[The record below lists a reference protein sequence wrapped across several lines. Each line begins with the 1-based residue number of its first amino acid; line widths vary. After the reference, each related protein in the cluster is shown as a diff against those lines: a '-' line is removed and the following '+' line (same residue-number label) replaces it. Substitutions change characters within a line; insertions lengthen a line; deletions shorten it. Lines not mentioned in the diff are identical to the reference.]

1 MKLGFQIL
9 PGTSKCAL
17 FCSCVCCFVGGCT
30 LAPSSAVAAPTNSS
44 TEQSIQ
50 EHLTP
55 PRLIRQVELIYPP
68 EALDSQMHG
77 DVSVV
82 VTVDNQGRVIHAEFE
97 EGDAVFKKAA
107 LDAARKLEFEPASR
121 DGQAVS
127 VSTRVF
133 FHFAPP
139 ADFGDTPG
147 MEIVVHAEH
156 PDLSDSR
163 ARTTLDEE
171 DLEESAGDALAE
183 TVSQVAGVRTAGLSS
198 DSSKPII
205 RGHQERRLLVLNDGV
220 RHESQ
225 KWGPDHAPEI
235 DPFSAGSISV
245 IRGAA
250 GTRYGPDAIG
260 GVILIEPPSLR
271 TSPGVEGKVLT
282 AYNTNGRRP
291 YGALRLDAGSERGL
305 LARVEGNVGVGASQT
320 TPDYVLGNTASKTW
334 NLGTVVAQ
342 ELDSGRITASWHHH
356 QSDGGVFYGVVNAT
370 PSEFEAQLEFDQPVS
385 ADLWEVSYDIDRTYQ
400 SVSHDVAMVK
410 TELSGDWGILEAIY
424 SFQINLRQEFEQVRE
439 DITGPQFD
447 FTLRT
452 HALDSFYQH
461 PVFSTALGDFEGGAG
476 VQGTFQEN
484 VYRGLPLIPNFRSFA
499 GGVFG
504 YERLSMRR
512 VDLELGARLDGLSR
526 ATYLDEQ
533 DYETHVR
540 GETLDEAS
548 CEALEYSYRC
558 PADYMAGSV
567 SLGGLAHVVPDHF
580 DIKVDL
586 STAVRF
592 PNVDELYIIG
602 HSPSLPVYATG
613 FPDLGTETV
622 WNASLTSG
630 LRSSFIEAEASVYAQ
645 VIEDYIYFSPVL
657 NPSGNPKM
665 EVTIR
670 GAYPGWDFRP
680 IDAQFFGLDGSLEVG
695 PELPVGF
702 RAVGG
707 LTRGQER
714 SSGIHLVG
722 TPADYLSLA
731 LIGRAPALGGVQEL
745 EVDLNVELVAAQS
758 RVDPALDFAA
768 PPPGYAL
775 FGAGINA
782 VLGRTN
788 KVRVGIDATNLLNTS
803 YRDYSSLLRYYA
815 DRPGRDIRVRAGMN
829 F

>member
-1 MKLGFQIL
+1 M
-9 PGTSKCAL
+9 
-17 FCSCVCCFVGGCT
+17 
-30 LAPSSAVAAPTNSS
+30 APAVAAPTSSS
-44 TEQSIQ
+44 TEQTSQ
-50 EHLTP
+50 DHLTP

-82 VTVDNQGRVIHAEFE
+82 VTVDSQGRVTQVEFE
-97 EGDAVFKKAA
+97 QGDPVFERAS
-107 LDAARKLEFEPASR
+107 LDAAQGLEFEPAYR
-121 DGQAVS
+121 DGLAVS

-139 ADFGDTPG
+139 VDFSDTAG
-147 MEIVVHAEH
+147 MEIVVHVEH

-163 ARTTLDEE
+163 ARTTLYAE

-260 GVILIEPPSLR
+260 GVILIEPPSMR

-282 AYNTNGRRP
+282 AYNSNGLRP

-305 LARVEGNVGVGASQT
+305 LARVEGNFGVGASQT
-320 TPDYVLGNTASKTW
+320 TPDYILGNTASRTW

-342 ELDSGRITASWHHH
+342 ELNSGRITASWHHH
-356 QSDGGVFYGVVNAT
+356 QFDGGIFYGVVNAT
-370 PSEFEAQLEFDQPVS
+370 PSEFEGQLELGQPVS
-385 ADLWEVSYDIDRTYQ
+385 ADLWEVSYEIDRPYQ

-410 TELSGDWGILEAIY
+410 TELAGDWGSLEAIY
-424 SFQINLRQEFEQVRE
+424 SFQINLRQEYEQVRD

-461 PVFSTALGDFEGGAG
+461 PVFSTAIGDFEGGAG

-499 GGVFG
+499 GGLFG
-504 YERLSMRR
+504 YERLSMQR
-512 VDLELGARLDGLSR
+512 VDIELGARLDGLTR
-526 ATYLDEQ
+526 AAYLEER
-533 DYETHVR
+533 DYEAHVR
-540 GETLDEAS
+540 REVLDEAS
-548 CEALEYSYRC
+548 CEALEFTYRC
-558 PADYMAGSV
+558 QSEYMAGSV
-567 SLGGLAHVVPDHF
+567 SLGGLAHVVPEHF

-592 PNVDELYIIG
+592 PNVDELYVIG
-602 HSPSLPVYATG
+602 HSPSLPVYASG
-613 FPDLGTETV
+613 YPELGTETV
-622 WNASLTSG
+622 WNASVTG
-630 LRSSFIEAEASVYAQ
+630 GVRSDFIETEASFYAQ

-657 NPSGNPKM
+657 NVYGEPKM

-670 GAYPGWDFRP
+670 GAYPAWDFRP
-680 IDAQFFGLDGSLEVG
+680 IDAQFFGMDGSIELG

-702 RAVGG
+702 RALGG

-714 SSGIHLVG
+714 SSGTHLVG
-722 TPADYLSLA
+722 TPADYLSLEF
-731 LIGRAPALGGVQEL
+731 IGRAPALGFVEDL
-745 EVDLNVELVAAQS
+745 EVDLNVEIVAAQS
-758 RVDPALDFAA
+758 LVDPTLDFAD
-768 PPPGYAL
+768 PPPGYVL
-775 FGAGINA
+775 LGAGINA
-782 VLGRTN
+782 VLGRKN
-788 KVRVGIDATNLLNTS
+788 KVRVGVDATNILNTS
-803 YRDYSSLLRYYA
+803 YRDYTSLLRYYA
-815 DRPGRDIRVRAGMN
+815 DRPGRDIRLRAGMN